1 MKCSGEQQI
10 QAAADREEAWS
21 QEADRE
27 EYEQA
32 RGESI
37 MDLIASIKRLSD
49 ETLENQIET

>member
-10 QAAADREEAWS
+10 QAAADREESWS

-32 RGESI
+32 RGESV
-37 MDLIASIKRLSD
+37 MEMMAKIKRLSD
-49 ETLENQIET
+49 EILDNT